1 MARNITSLFREK
13 SQKYMIFQG
22 ERQLTENPAQKGH
35 ECLTLGDVVRAK
47 AAKLTAKMRLPST
60 ICETPRESMMRVRVR
75 NSLSRERLRDR
86 DTGLR
91 ERPLGIALTGM
102 VATKQFK

>member
-1 MARNITSLFREK
+1 
-13 SQKYMIFQG
+13 MIFQG

-102 VATKQFK
+102 VTTKHFKCNQNLG